1 MSGSGSTLAQRPT
14 EKDAQSGPEKDE
26 QTPNILARLPV
37 SERTRNVLEW
47 FLVTFGIYV
56 LITAVGWIGD
66 GFSAAT
72 GGRAEEL
79 FSVAENPFVG
89 LAIGILATVL
99 TQSSSTTASIVVGM
113 VAGGLPLGTAIL
125 ILMGANIGTT
135 MTAIIAAFGFS
146 GIERTAGMTAATVHL
161 LYNVFAMAV
170 IMGILLLRPIPVKAA
185 AWLGNLGAEN
195 TLYVVIWVL
204 GVFVAIPGVMI
215 LLTSVF

>member
-1 MSGSGSTLAQRPT
+1 M
-14 EKDAQSGPEKDE
+14 
-26 QTPNILARLPV
+26 
-37 SERTRNVLEW
+37 
-47 FLVTFGIYV
+47 TFGIYV

-125 ILMGANIGTT
+125 ILMGANVGTT
-135 MTAIIAAFGFS
+135 VTSTLVSLGAAGDREQFRRGFS
-146 GIERTAGMTAATVHL
+146 AASVHDMYNLLALVIFLPIEMMFGTFGTWSPRSRIPART
-161 LYNVFAMAV
+161 
-170 IMGILLLRPIPVKAA
+170 
-185 AWLGNLGAEN
+185 
-195 TLYVVIWVL
+195 
-204 GVFVAIPGVMI
+204 
-215 LLTSVF
+215 

>member
-56 LITAVGWIGD
+56 LITAVGLIGD

-125 ILMGANIGTT
+125 ILMGANVGTT
-135 MTAIIAAFGFS
+135 VTSTLVSLGAAGDREQFRRGFS
-146 GIERTAGMTAATVHL
+146 AASVHDMYNLLALVIFLAIEMMFGTFGTWSPRSRIPART
-161 LYNVFAMAV
+161 
-170 IMGILLLRPIPVKAA
+170 
-185 AWLGNLGAEN
+185 
-195 TLYVVIWVL
+195 
-204 GVFVAIPGVMI
+204 
-215 LLTSVF
+215 